1 MPDPNDRLAVKFPH
15 VPARLSGL
23 VDLAYNLWWSWHPEA
38 RVLFKQ
44 INQQAWKKSIHN
56 PFKMLKDSPVE
67 FFESLLSNPEY
78 LRRYDIIMNRF
89 YQYTTTRNSWFS
101 EQYPTGRSL
110 TIAYFSAEYGL
121 HHSLPFY
128 AGGLGFLAGDH
139 LKECSDLG
147 IPLVAV
153 GFMYSQGY
161 IHQQILPDGWQDN
174 FWESLDRDAAPVSRV
189 TDRTGKQLV
198 IEVPHITPPIH
209 VAVWRVDVGK
219 VPLYLLDTDIPLNDP
234 ATRAIASHLYTG
246 DKEQRL

>member
-1 MPDPNDRLAVKFPH
+1 MKLYQIIQIPFSLLCSSDSINHTLSHIKIRKVSYLMPDPNDRLAVKFPH
-15 VPARLSGL
+15 VPERLSGL

-56 PFKMLKDSPVE
+56 PVKMLQEIPPLN
-67 FFESLLSNPEY
+67 FLNNLLSNPEY

-153 GFMYSQGY
+153 GFMYSEGY
-161 IHQQILPDGWQDN
+161 LHQHIRPDGWQEN
-174 FWESLDRDAAPVSRV
+174 ITEVMDRDAAPIVRV
-189 TDRTGKQLV
+189 LNTSGDQMVTTGPV
-198 IEVPHITPPIH
+198 YGTPHLCRS
-209 VAVWRVDVGK
+209 VE
-219 VPLYLLDTDIPLNDP
+219 
-234 ATRAIASHLYTG
+234 S
-246 DKEQRL
+246 